1 MNQIE
6 AMQIYVRVAEL
17 ASFTLAAQS
26 LNLPKS
32 SISTAIQRLENLM
45 QTRLL
50 HRTTRRVQMTQD
62 GLVFYERCKD
72 ILADMDELQGLF

>member
-1 MNQIE
+1 MPEPTKAELDAIDDRIDDLVSYHDVDADQIE

-32 SISTAIQRLENLM
+32 SISICKTFE
-45 QTRLL
+45 TLL
-50 HRTTRRVQMTQD
+50 QYKKM
-62 GLVFYERCKD
+62 K
-72 ILADMDELQGLF
+72 

>member
-32 SISTAIQRLENLM
+32 SISTAVQRLENLM

-50 HRTTRRVQMTQD
+50 HRTTR
-62 GLVFYERCKD
+62 
-72 ILADMDELQGLF
+72 ADDARWAGFL